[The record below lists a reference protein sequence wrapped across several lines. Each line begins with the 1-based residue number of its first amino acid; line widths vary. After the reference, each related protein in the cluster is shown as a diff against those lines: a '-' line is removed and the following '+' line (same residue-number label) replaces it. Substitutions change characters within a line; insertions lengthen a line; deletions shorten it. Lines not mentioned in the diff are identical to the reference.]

1 MSLGRSI
8 TKKTSKYGF
17 GSSSSSSEEK
27 RLRRNSVSKA
37 AISGPVELTSTTNP
51 IAYTAPS
58 LRNSLSHGSIS
69 SSNSS
74 SGGSPISPGGPLS
87 PISGDESDHSENFS
101 MPANHLSSYF
111 TSSDV
116 AAIAR
121 NNSIRG
127 GGSLKKT
134 ASIGGGGGRPR
145 NSSNPPPVSR
155 NSGYSSFNPT
165 QQPPKELH
173 SLHSRTF
180 SAAHPFG
187 AELAQVQEMAEEI
200 AGMKVGDAEEQFML
214 SRGLM
219 RFRAQDYEQ
228 EIWNGMGGVFED
240 ELPDFAGAGWI

>member
-58 LRNSLSHGSIS
+58 LRNSLSQGSIS
-69 SSNSS
+69 SSSS
-74 SGGSPISPGGPLS
+74 SPGGSPISPGGPLS
-87 PISGDESDHSENFS
+87 PISGDESDHSENFL

-121 NNSIRG
+121 NNS
-127 GGSLKKT
+127 
-134 ASIGGGGGRPR
+134 GRPR
-145 NSSNPPPVSR
+145 NSSNPPPVAR
-155 NSGYSSFNPT
+155 NSGYLGFSPT

-214 SRGLM
+214 SRGLL
-219 RFRAQDYEQ
+219 RFRAQDYEK